1 MKTATS
7 ILYYKTSLSQVLETT
22 TPCGQ
27 AIHMAELRAVVIE
40 VNISTWSTVSITKH
54 WSKKK
59 DTHIGIA
66 SDPLLASNDTKLW
79 PVSG

>member
-1 MKTATS
+1 
-7 ILYYKTSLSQVLETT
+7 
-22 TPCGQ
+22 
-27 AIHMAELRAVVIE
+27 MAELRAVVIE

-66 SDPLLASNDTKLW
+66 SDPLLVQDRTVLGKFSTDAVWLYSVHPATESHLAGQT
-79 PVSG
+79 VVARR